1 MSKLSEARA
10 KLQNSINTV
19 KGVVDKYPALQAL
32 GNLAIGKDGS
42 IDFVL
47 ALLSSLG
54 VTQKELMDEV
64 CGWLSEKKMGDGVL
78 DEIEKAV
85 KAIILLNIKNMFTC
99 TIDPII
105 PDSLFRDYRYG
116 DVYDVGGQGLELN
129 LDLIDIYGVL
139 DNSPVS
145 LNENAFYFDTV
156 KQEKHEVEVKQ
167 QMEDYNLTHLYDE
180 VEKIKK
186 TEPTA
191 LNFYYTWK
199 EGGYKKKTTESSEA
213 EIWKEGE
220 DEKKTTELSE
230 AEIAFSRQFKITINY
245 YTITGYTQNDAW
257 KSRDFNAFIWY
268 VINKGSKK
276 WDNRVNFYNKFGE
289 TDYEAKKD
297 DFFNENSVTIQN
309 ITFERK
315 NILDC
320 EYIPRPTNSFAT
332 NVLRVYID
340 KDSYYHKHSV
350 SADGAEIKFNKTIFE
365 FNYDYIYSLKLF
377 DTKTLITNIVNSL
390 LGFSM
395 TGYFSKT
402 RSVIAGSVGS
412 IVEQIMNSEDDV
424 ITDDYFTFSNEEYN
438 ELLEKADIAYNGQYK
453 SNNEN
458 GSLINLDND
467 EILDIIN
474 SIDDNAEYV
483 PQETRIANVFKEI
496 SVTMAKNPEVS
507 ENTKFGFGIDIIH
520 KLIKQTVTEI
530 VMQVLSPKVMILYAI
545 NKSIMG
551 DINYDK
557 YKENYIDFILKN
569 FKNVI
574 VPIIKSVND
583 KIGELLVELLKK
595 KLMPL
600 LTEFTKKIAIEQAV
614 SYSILVSNLVKTCG
628 AAAGMLLNGE
638 GGLSTAIDNVNYA
651 DIIKNIPNDES
662 E

>member
-32 GNLAIGKDGS
+32 GNLALGKDGS

-64 CGWLSEKKMGDGVL
+64 CGWLSEKEMGDGVL

-105 PDSLFRDYRYG
+105 PDRLFRDYKYG

-139 DNSPVS
+139 DNCPVS

-156 KQEKHEVEVKQ
+156 KQVKNEEEVKQ
-167 QMEDYNLTHLYDE
+167 QMEGSIYDK
-180 VEKIKK
+180 VEKIKEK
-186 TEPTA
+186 NPTA

-199 EGGYKKKTTESSEA
+199 EGG
-213 EIWKEGE
+213 

-245 YTITGYTQNDAW
+245 YTITGYTQNDVW
-257 KSRDFNAFIWY
+257 KSRDFNAFIWS
-268 VINKGSKK
+268 VINKGPKK
-276 WDNRVNFYNKFGE
+276 WDNRVNFYNKFNE
-289 TDYEAKKD
+289 TDYKD
-297 DFFNENSVTIQN
+297 NKEDFFNENSVTIGN

-320 EYIPRPTNSFAT
+320 EYVPRPTNSFAT

-574 VPIIKSVND
+574 VPIIKSVNNI
-583 KIGELLVELLKK
+583 IGELLVNLLKK

-614 SYSILVSNLVKTCG
+614 SYATLISNLVKTCG
-628 AAAGMLLNGE
+628 SAASVLLNG
-638 GGLSTAIDNVNYA
+638 GGELSTAIDNVNYA

>member
-156 KQEKHEVEVKQ
+156 KQEKQKVPVMRVVQKS
-167 QMEDYNLTHLYDE
+167 TRLYDK
-180 VEKIKK
+180 VEEIKK
-186 TEPTA
+186 KNPTA

-199 EGGYKKKTTESSEA
+199 EGDEKKKTTDLNEA
-213 EIWKEGE
+213 EF
-220 DEKKTTELSE
+220 
-230 AEIAFSRQFKITINY
+230 AFSRFIEVTINY
-245 YTITGYTQNDAW
+245 YTITGYTQSDVW

-268 VINKGSKK
+268 VINKGPKK

-289 TDYEAKKD
+289 KGYEGHKNT
-297 DFFNENSVTIQN
+297 FFGETGLPMTV
-309 ITFERK
+309 FEKK

-320 EYIPRPTNSFAT
+320 EYVSRPTNSFAT

-340 KDSYYHKHSV
+340 KDSYYHKRKV
-350 SADGAEIKFNKTIFE
+350 TVPVDDTEIKFNKTIFE

-467 EILDIIN
+467 EIFDIIN
-474 SIDDNAEYV
+474 SIDDEAEYV

-614 SYSILVSNLVKTCG
+614 SYSILISNLVKTCSG
-628 AAAGMLLNGE
+628 AVGTLLNGE

>member
-32 GNLAIGKDGS
+32 GNLALGKEGS

-64 CGWLSEKKMGDGVL
+64 CGWLSEKEMGDGVL

-105 PDSLFRDYRYG
+105 PDRLFRDYKYG

-139 DNSPVS
+139 DNCPVS

-156 KQEKHEVEVKQ
+156 KQVKHEEEGSKST
-167 QMEDYNLTHLYDE
+167 LRDE
-180 VEKIKK
+180 VEEIKK
-186 TEPTA
+186 NNPTA

-199 EGGYKKKTTESSEA
+199 EGG
-213 EIWKEGE
+213 

-230 AEIAFSRQFKITINY
+230 AEIAFSSQFKVTINY
-245 YTITGYTQNDAW
+245 YTITGYTQNDVW
-257 KSRDFNAFIWY
+257 KSRDFNAFIWS
-268 VINKGSKK
+268 VINKGPKK
-276 WDNRVNFYNKFGE
+276 WDNRVNFYNKFNE

-297 DFFNENSVTIQN
+297 DFFNENSVTIN
-309 ITFERK
+309 GITFEKK

-320 EYIPRPTNSFAT
+320 EYVPRPTNSFAT

-574 VPIIKSVND
+574 VPIIKSVNNI
-583 KIGELLVELLKK
+583 IGELLVNLLKK

-614 SYSILVSNLVKTCG
+614 SYATLISNLVKTCG
-628 AAAGMLLNGE
+628 SAASVLLNGE
-638 GGLSTAIDNVNYA
+638 GELSTAIDNVNYA

>member
-32 GNLAIGKDGS
+32 GNLALGKDGS

-64 CGWLSEKKMGDGVL
+64 CGWLSEKEMGDGVL

-105 PDSLFRDYRYG
+105 PDRLFRDYKYG
-116 DVYDVGGQGLELN
+116 DVYDVGGQGLGLN

-139 DNSPVS
+139 DNCPVS

-156 KQEKHEVEVKQ
+156 KQVKHEVEVKQ
-167 QMEDYNLTHLYDE
+167 QMEGYNLTHLYDE
-180 VEKIKK
+180 VEKIK
-186 TEPTA
+186 ENYPTA

-230 AEIAFSRQFKITINY
+230 AEIAFSRQFKITINF
-245 YTITGYTQNDAW
+245 YTITGYTQNDVW
-257 KSRDFNAFIWY
+257 KSRDFNAFIWS
-268 VINKGSKK
+268 VINKGPKK
-276 WDNRVNFYNKFGE
+276 WDNRVNFYNKFNE
-289 TDYEAKKD
+289 TDYEDNKE
-297 DFFNENSVTIQN
+297 DFFNENSVTIGN

-320 EYIPRPTNSFAT
+320 EYVPRPTNSFAT

-574 VPIIKSVND
+574 VPIIKSVNNI
-583 KIGELLVELLKK
+583 IGELLVNLLKK

-600 LTEFTKKIAIEQAV
+600 LTEFTKKIAIEQSV
-614 SYSILVSNLVKTCG
+614 SYATLISNLVKTCG
-628 AAAGMLLNGE
+628 SAASVLLNGGSE
-638 GGLSTAIDNVNYA
+638 LSTAIDNVNYA

>member
-156 KQEKHEVEVKQ
+156 KQVKHEEEVKQ
-167 QMEDYNLTHLYDE
+167 QMEGFNLTHLYDK
-180 VEKIKK
+180 VEEIKK
-186 TEPTA
+186 NNPTA
-191 LNFYYTWK
+191 LNFYYT
-199 EGGYKKKTTESSEA
+199 
-213 EIWKEGE
+213 WKEGE

-245 YTITGYTQNDAW
+245 YTITGYTQNDVW
-257 KSRDFNAFIWY
+257 KSRDFNAFIWS
-268 VINKGSKK
+268 VINKGPKK

-289 TDYEAKKD
+289 TDYEDNKD
-297 DFFNENSVTIQN
+297 EFFNENSVAIN
-309 ITFERK
+309 GITFERK

-320 EYIPRPTNSFAT
+320 EYVPRPTNSFAT

-412 IVEQIMNSEDDV
+412 IVEHIMNSEDDV

-574 VPIIKSVND
+574 VPIIKSVNNI
-583 KIGELLVELLKK
+583 IGELLVNLLKK

-614 SYSILVSNLVKTCG
+614 SYATLISNLVKTCG
-628 AAAGMLLNGE
+628 SAASVLLNGE
-638 GGLSTAIDNVNYA
+638 GELSTAIDNVNYA

>member
-156 KQEKHEVEVKQ
+156 KQEKQKVPVMRVVQKS
-167 QMEDYNLTHLYDE
+167 TRLYDK
-180 VEKIKK
+180 VEEIKK
-186 TEPTA
+186 KNPTA

-199 EGGYKKKTTESSEA
+199 EGDEKKKTTDLNEA
-213 EIWKEGE
+213 EF
-220 DEKKTTELSE
+220 
-230 AEIAFSRQFKITINY
+230 AFSRFIEVTINY
-245 YTITGYTQNDAW
+245 YTITGYTQSDVW

-268 VINKGSKK
+268 VINKGPKK

-289 TDYEAKKD
+289 KGYEGHKNT
-297 DFFNENSVTIQN
+297 FFGETGLPMTV
-309 ITFERK
+309 FEKK

-320 EYIPRPTNSFAT
+320 EYVSRPTNSFAT

-340 KDSYYHKHSV
+340 KDSYYHKRKV
-350 SADGAEIKFNKTIFE
+350 TVPVDDTEIKFNKTIFE

-402 RSVIAGSVGS
+402 RSVIAGSVGN

-467 EILDIIN
+467 EIFDIIN
-474 SIDDNAEYV
+474 SIDDEAEYV

-507 ENTKFGFGIDIIH
+507 ENTKFGFGINIIH

-551 DINYDK
+551 DINYDN

>member
-145 LNENAFYFDTV
+145 LNENAFYFDTIKQLKKAVPV
-156 KQEKHEVEVKQ
+156 KQKMVDKK
-167 QMEDYNLTHLYDE
+167 LTQLYKE
-180 VEKIKK
+180 VEKIKQGD
-186 TEPTA
+186 PTA

-199 EGGYKKKTTESSEA
+199 ESNEKKKTT
-213 EIWKEGE
+213 
-220 DEKKTTELSE
+220 DLSE
-230 AEIAFSRQFKITINY
+230 AEIAYFRGIEVTINY
-245 YTITGYTQNDAW
+245 YTITGYTQSDVW
-257 KSRDFNAFIWY
+257 KSRDFNAFIWS
-268 VINKGSKK
+268 VINKGPKK

-289 TDYEAKKD
+289 EMYEANKD
-297 DFFNENSVTIQN
+297 TFFNEDN
-309 ITFERK
+309 ITIDTTFEKK

-320 EYIPRPTNSFAT
+320 EYVSRPTNSFAT

-340 KDSYYHKHSV
+340 KDSYYHKRKV
-350 SADGAEIKFNKTIFE
+350 TVPADDTEIKFNKTIFE

-402 RSVIAGSVGS
+402 RSVIAGSVGN

-467 EILDIIN
+467 EIFDIIN
-474 SIDDNAEYV
+474 SIDDEAEYV

-507 ENTKFGFGIDIIH
+507 EDTKFGFGIDIIH

-614 SYSILVSNLVKTCG
+614 SYSILISNLVKTCG
-628 AAAGMLLNGE
+628 SAVGTLLNGE

>member
-156 KQEKHEVEVKQ
+156 KQVKHEEEVKQ
-167 QMEDYNLTHLYDE
+167 QMEGFNLTHLYDK
-180 VEKIKK
+180 VEEIKK
-186 TEPTA
+186 NNPTA
-191 LNFYYTWK
+191 LNFYYT
-199 EGGYKKKTTESSEA
+199 
-213 EIWKEGE
+213 WKEGE

-245 YTITGYTQNDAW
+245 YTITGYTQNDVW
-257 KSRDFNAFIWY
+257 KSRDFNAFIWS
-268 VINKGSKK
+268 VINKGPKK

-289 TDYEAKKD
+289 TDYEDNKD
-297 DFFNENSVTIQN
+297 EFFNENSVAIN
-309 ITFERK
+309 GITFERK

-320 EYIPRPTNSFAT
+320 EYVPRPTNSFAT

-412 IVEQIMNSEDDV
+412 IVEHIMNSEDDV

-520 KLIKQTVTEI
+520 KLIKQIVTEI

-574 VPIIKSVND
+574 VPIIKSVNNI
-583 KIGELLVELLKK
+583 IGELLVNLLKK

-614 SYSILVSNLVKTCG
+614 SYATLISNLVKTCG
-628 AAAGMLLNGE
+628 SAASVLLNGE
-638 GGLSTAIDNVNYA
+638 GELSTAIDNVNYA

>member
-245 YTITGYTQNDAW
+245 YTITGYTQNDVW

>member
-32 GNLAIGKDGS
+32 GNLALGKDGS

-64 CGWLSEKKMGDGVL
+64 CGWLSEKEMGDGVL

-105 PDSLFRDYRYG
+105 PDRLFRDYKYG

-139 DNSPVS
+139 DNCPVS

-156 KQEKHEVEVKQ
+156 KQVKCEAEVKQ
-167 QMEDYNLTHLYDE
+167 QMVGFKLTHLYDE
-180 VEKIKK
+180 VEEIKK
-186 TEPTA
+186 NNPTA
-191 LNFYYTWK
+191 LNFYYT
-199 EGGYKKKTTESSEA
+199 
-213 EIWKEGE
+213 WKEGE

-245 YTITGYTQNDAW
+245 YTITGYAQNDVW
-257 KSRDFNAFIWY
+257 KSRDFNAFIWS
-268 VINKGSKK
+268 VINKGAKK

-289 TDYEAKKD
+289 TIYEDNKNN
-297 DFFNENSVTIQN
+297 FFNENSVTIN
-309 ITFERK
+309 GITFERK

-320 EYIPRPTNSFAT
+320 EYVPRPTNSFAT

-574 VPIIKSVND
+574 VPIIKSVNNI
-583 KIGELLVELLKK
+583 IGELLVNLLKK

-614 SYSILVSNLVKTCG
+614 SYATLISNLVKTCG
-628 AAAGMLLNGE
+628 SAASVLLNGGSE
-638 GGLSTAIDNVNYA
+638 LSTAIDNVNYE
-651 DIIKNIPNDES
+651 DIIKNIQNDES